1 MKRKVTRD
9 SGLNGISGNSRKTLP
24 HSQLDL
30 IDRAIARSGLTKETF
45 VSTITQTAF
54 EGIKAWTQ
62 ADLERLLTAAETYQ
76 LNPLNR
82 EIFAIAQ
89 SLEPLQP
96 ILLTVGVDG
105 WSKILNAHPQFDG
118 MQFLESSEYL
128 DNVPTWIECTIHR
141 KDRSVPVA
149 VKEYF
154 QEVRG
159 EHMAWLTHPR
169 RMLRHKALTQCAR
182 LAFSLS
188 GIYDSDEAQRILST
202 RLFALNK
209 RQVLKPSNKELIK
222 VALSK

>member
-1 MKRKVTRD
+1 MKRKVTRTT
-9 SGLNGISGNSRKTLP
+9 NSNRQP
-24 HSQLDL
+24 DL
-30 IDRAIARSGLTKETF
+30 IDRAVSRSGLTRESF
-45 VSTITQTAF
+45 VKTLTQTAF
-54 EGIKAWTQ
+54 EGIAAWTQ
-62 ADLERLLTAAETYQ
+62 ADLERLLIAAETHQ

-82 EIFAIAQ
+82 EIFAIAS

-96 ILLTVGVDG
+96 VSLVVGVDG
-105 WSKILNAHPQFDG
+105 WSKILNAQPQFDG
-118 MQFLESSEYL
+118 VQFLEASEHI
-128 DNVPTWIECTIHR
+128 DNVPVWIECTIYR

-188 GIYDSDEAQRILST
+188 GIYDSDEAQRVLAAKS
-202 RLFALNK
+202 FAPAK
-209 RQVLKPSNKELIK
+209 RHALKPSNKDLIK
-222 VALSK
+222 AALTKA

>member
-1 MKRKVTRD
+1 MKRTVSRKRST
-9 SGLNGISGNSRKTLP
+9 SGNNRNTSAHQHP
-24 HSQLDL
+24 DL
-30 IDRAIARSGLTKETF
+30 IERAIARSGLTKDSF
-45 VSTITQTAF
+45 VKTITQTAF
-54 EGIKAWTQ
+54 EGITAWTQ

-82 EIFAIAQ
+82 EIFALSQ

-96 ILLTVGVDG
+96 ILLVVGVDG

-118 MQFLESSEYL
+118 MQFLEASEHL
-128 DNVPTWIECTIHR
+128 DNVPAWIECTIHR
-141 KDRSVPVA
+141 KDRTVPVA

-188 GIYDSDEAQRILST
+188 GIYDSDEAQRIQAARTLSSV
-202 RLFALNK
+202 K
-209 RQVLKPSNKELIK
+209 RHVFKPSNKDLIK
-222 VALSK
+222 AALSRS